1 MADLRNDIEK
11 YLHGELSPEE
21 RHALEKRA
29 LSDPFLADALE
40 GGESLPADSFTGDLR
55 MLEASLQARTGKKEK
70 KVVPLWVWPARIAAG
85 LLLLAVTTFVINNL
99 LRQDAAPPGLAENKN
114 EKAAPAPSEKPA
126 VAEDSAR
133 PVVKDTPKQ
142 PQQIEEKKK
151 GDGLLSLAEPEE
163 AKPSAPS
170 ADKTV
175 PESLSSGATRP
186 AEPQQQAPVAAAGEG
201 ARDDVSEINLKEE
214 SQKQVAPSGPVEVL
228 PSPALKKD
236 EAKEKAG
243 LADERSKRTADVAR
257 RFAEPSQTM
266 TDSSV
271 AANKAPGNSGRIVRG
286 QVTSADDGKGLPG
299 VNVIIIGTNE
309 GTVTNAE
316 GYYQITVNDDEAGLL
331 FSFIGMENQEVTPDT
346 EEVNVALNADMTQLS
361 EVVVVGYGSEK
372 VSEDVP
378 ETFEFAAPKGGRAA
392 YKQYLEKNLRYPELA
407 LENNVE
413 GRVTIQFTVE
423 TTGELS
429 NFKVLKGIGFGC
441 DEEVIRL
448 IRRGPKWAPTKRD
461 EVAIRDKVKVRV
473 RFRAPKK

>member
-1 MADLRNDIEK
+1 MADLKNDIEK

-40 GGESLPADSFTGDLR
+40 GVESLPADSFTSDLR
-55 MLEASLQARTGKKEK
+55 MLEASLQARTGKRER

-85 LLLLAVTTFVINNL
+85 LLLLAVATFVINDL
-99 LRQDAAPPGLAENKN
+99 LRQDPSSSNLAENKN
-114 EKAAPAPSEKPA
+114 EKAAPVPSEKPA
-126 VAEDSAR
+126 VAEDSVN
-133 PVVKDTPKQ
+133 PVVKDTPNQ
-142 PQQIEEKKK
+142 PRQTEEEKAT
-151 GDGLLSLAEPEE
+151 DGLLSLAEPEE

-170 ADKTV
+170 ADKAAT
-175 PESLSSGATRP
+175 ESLASGATRS
-186 AEPQQQAPVAAAGEG
+186 AEPQQQQPVAAADEG
-201 ARDDVSEINLKEE
+201 ARDDVSEVNQKEKAE
-214 SQKQVAPSGPVEVL
+214 EQGAQSGPGEVL
-228 PSPALKKD
+228 PSPVLMKD
-236 EAKEKAG
+236 ETREKAG
-243 LADERSKRTADVAR
+243 LPDERSKRTADVAR
-257 RFAEPSQTM
+257 RFAEPSQAM
-266 TDSSV
+266 TDSSM
-271 AANKAPGNSGRIVRG
+271 AYKARVTSGKVIRG

-316 GYYQITVNDDEAGLL
+316 GYYQIAVQDDEAGLL
-331 FSFIGMENQEVTPDT
+331 FSFIGMENQEVTPDVA
-346 EEVNVALNADMTQLS
+346 EVNVAMNADMTQLS

-378 ETFEFAAPKGGRAA
+378 ETFEFATPKGGRAA

-423 TTGELS
+423 TTGQLS
-429 NFKVLKGIGFGC
+429 NFKVLKGIGSGC
-441 DEEVIRL
+441 EEEVIRL
-448 IRRGPKWAPTKRD
+448 IQRGPKWAPTKRD

>member
-1 MADLRNDIEK
+1 MADLKNDIEK
-11 YLHGELSPEE
+11 YLRGELSPEE

-55 MLEASLQARTGKKEK
+55 MLEASLQARTGKRER

-85 LLLLAVTTFVINNL
+85 LLLLAVATFVINDL
-99 LRQDAAPPGLAENKN
+99 LRQDPSASNLAENKN

-126 VAEDSAR
+126 VAEDSVN
-133 PVVKDTPKQ
+133 PVGTETPEQ
-142 PQQIEEKKK
+142 AEQTVEEKRT
-151 GDGLLSLAEPEE
+151 GGLLSLAEPEE
-163 AKPSAPS
+163 AKPSAPRAERQAAESS
-170 ADKTV
+170 A
-175 PESLSSGATRP
+175 SGATRST
-186 AEPQQQAPVAAAGEG
+186 ELQQQPVAAAGEG
-201 ARDDVSEINLKEE
+201 ARDDVSELDKKEE
-214 SQKQVAPSGPVEVL
+214 AEEQVIQSAPVEVSS
-228 PSPALKKD
+228 SPGLKKD
-236 EAKEKAG
+236 DGVEKAG
-243 LADERSKRTADVAR
+243 LPDERSKRTADVAR
-257 RFAEPSQTM
+257 RFAEPSQAM

-271 AANKAPGNSGRIVRG
+271 AYKIRGNSGRVIRG

-299 VNVIIIGTNE
+299 VNVIIKGTNE

-316 GYYQITVNDDEAGLL
+316 GYYQIAVKDDEAGLL
-331 FSFIGMENQEVTPDT
+331 FSFIGMENQEVTPDAA
-346 EEVNVALNADMTQLS
+346 EVNVAMNADMTQLS

-429 NFKVLKGIGFGC
+429 NFRVLKGIGSGC
-441 DEEVIRL
+441 EQEVIRL
-448 IRRGPKWAPTKRD
+448 IQRGPKWAPTKRD
-461 EVAIRDKVKVRV
+461 EVAIRDRVKVRV